1 MKRYNK
7 FQFAWVI
14 VIVLLIIVACI
25 TLAYI
30 DKWGNNP
37 IDMVGYIILMVLLG
51 GCLLGFYGMTIIVS
65 DKQIQIKFGI
75 GFYTKRID
83 LSAIDSITV
92 TKYPLYFGYGI
103 RMIPKGILYNVSGR
117 HAVEIKIKGKKSV
130 LYIGTNDWDNLK
142 LILEESIKMDKNFNS
157 KL

>member
-1 MKRYNK
+1 
-7 FQFAWVI
+7 
-14 VIVLLIIVACI
+14 
-25 TLAYI
+25 
-30 DKWGNNP
+30 
-37 IDMVGYIILMVLLG
+37 MVGYIILMVLLG

-103 RMIPKGILYNVSGR
+103 RMIPKGMLYNVSGR
-117 HAVEIKIKGKKSV
+117 YAIEIKIKGKKSV
-130 LYIGTNDWDNLK
+130 MYIGTNDWDNLK
-142 LILEESIKMDKNFNS
+142 LILEESIKMNKN
-157 KL
+157 

>member
-25 TLAYI
+25 TLAYFN
-30 DKWGNNP
+30 KWGNNP

-103 RMIPKGILYNVSGR
+103 RMIPKGMLYNVSGR
-117 HAVEIKIKGKKSV
+117 YAIEIKIKGKKSV
-130 LYIGTNDWDNLK
+130 MYIGTNDWDNLK
-142 LILEESIKMDKNFNS
+142 LILEESIKMNKN
-157 KL
+157 

>member
-1 MKRYNK
+1 MKRYKK

-37 IDMVGYIILMVLLG
+37 INMVGYIIFLVLFG
-51 GCLLGFYGMTIIVS
+51 GCLLGFYGMTIIVT

-83 LSAIDSITV
+83 LSAIDSIAV
-92 TKYPLYFGYGI
+92 IKYPVYFGYGI
-103 RMIPKGILYNVSGR
+103 RMIPKGMLYNISGR
-117 HAVEIKIKGKKSV
+117 HAIEIKIKGKKSV

-142 LILEESIKMDKNFNS
+142 LILEESIKTNKN
-157 KL
+157 